1 MFLTAAHADL
11 IKEKIRSISN
21 TTTSDV
27 TENGTTTSTDGP
39 LVSTMVFLNNAE
51 HARAMFTLFEQA
63 GWKDRVVEVHNLV
76 SKQDREKNLL
86 AFRNQEVQV
95 LIGTDACARG
105 LDIPHV
111 RCVVQADFA
120 LNVVQHLHRIGR
132 ASRGGR
138 MGTAFNI
145 YTNSSKA
152 LVDSITGTL
161 VRSDSDSDDGRSTIE
176 NSFSRRR
183 GFRQK
188 LRRDKKQ
195 QNNTLEV

>member
-1 MFLTAAHADL
+1 M
-11 IKEKIRSISN
+11 EKIRSMPVAVPTN
-21 TTTSDV
+21 AK
-27 TENGTTTSTDGP
+27 EGTDAEVQ
-39 LVSTMVFLNNAE
+39 LASTMVFLNNAE

-63 GWKDRVVEVHNLV
+63 GWKDRVVEVHNLL
-76 SKQDREKNLL
+76 SKQEREKNLL
-86 AFRNQEVQV
+86 AFRNQKVQV

-138 MGTAFNI
+138 MGTAFNM
-145 YTNSSKA
+145 YTSSSKA
-152 LVDSITGTL
+152 LVDSIMGTL
-161 VRSDSDSDDGRSTIE
+161 VRSDGGEGSSIE
-176 NSFSRRR
+176 KSFSRRR

-188 LRRDKKQ
+188 LRRDQKQQ
-195 QNNTLEV
+195 QNNALDV